1 MSSAAP
7 DPVADLDDRIE
18 AAVTRAVARAR
29 WAPRV
34 YGDGRKLHVH
44 PTAVVNDALFN
55 TSSGEIT
62 VEEYAFFGHA
72 VSVLCGTHDPH
83 VFGRARQL
91 SGPGYGCDVVVG
103 RGAWVSS
110 HALLLGPCRVGEHA
124 VVAAGSVVTTDV
136 PPFAVVGGVPARLL
150 RLIEARP

>member
-1 MSSAAP
+1 MNDDEILAL
-7 DPVADLDDRIE
+7 VDDR
-18 AAVTRAVARAR
+18 VAQAISAAR

-34 YGDGRKLHVH
+34 YGDERKLHVH

-62 VEEYAFFGHA
+62 VGEYAFFGHG
-72 VSVLCGTHDPH
+72 VSVLCGTHDPT
-83 VFGRARQL
+83 VFDRARQR
-91 SGPGYGCDVVVG
+91 SGPGFGCDVQVG

-124 VVAAGSVVTTDV
+124 VVAAGSVVVADV
-136 PPFAVVGGVPARLL
+136 PPFAVVAGVPARVV
-150 RLIEARP
+150 RVIEERP